1 MVHITLWCLR
11 LSEQGTLNYSAHHL
25 LGRIWCTEPQ
35 CTLPEGTL
43 VNQCMVHLSIVHT
56 ALQCFDKSEY
66 EANKQELL
74 KGTPVSKK
82 IKDQK
87 KKGCTRSSQSRGHR
101 TVGRTTYPMQHTEK
115 DAQYAVRPFK
125 G

>member
-1 MVHITLWCLR
+1 MVHITLWCLW
-11 LSEQGTLNYSAHHL
+11 LSEQGTLNYSAHHSL
-25 LGRIWCTEPQ
+25 VRIWRTEPQ

-43 VNQCMVHLSIVHT
+43 VNHYMVHLSIVHT
-56 ALQCFDKSEY
+56 ALQYFDKSEY

-87 KKGCTRSSQSRGHR
+87 KK
-101 TVGRTTYPMQHTEK
+101 VVP
-115 DAQYAVRPFK
+115 AQVKA
-125 G
+125 GGIEQ

>member
-1 MVHITLWCLR
+1 M
-11 LSEQGTLNYSAHHL
+11 A
-25 LGRIWCTEPQ
+25 
-35 CTLPEGTL
+35 
-43 VNQCMVHLSIVHT
+43 HLSIVHT

-87 KKGCTRSSQSRGHR
+87 KKGCTRSSQSRGHQ
-101 TVGRTTYPMQHTEK
+101 TVGKTTYPMQHTEK
-115 DAQYAVRPFK
+115 DTQYTVRPFK

>member
-1 MVHITLWCLR
+1 MVYITLWCLR

-25 LGRIWCTEPQ
+25 LVRIWCTEPQ

-82 IKDQK
+82 IKDQ
-87 KKGCTRSSQSRGHR
+87 
-101 TVGRTTYPMQHTEK
+101 
-115 DAQYAVRPFK
+115 
-125 G
+125 